1 MTDQPSSRSRRAAR
15 AAESAA
21 AGVGDGSPSGGAPV
35 PPPVPRRPR
44 GRDRYAGQEVVVDAP
59 SSVRY
64 PTSAPE
70 AGRRRLVLSPHE
82 TEAVRPPA
90 QLPRVAPTPVP
101 APAGRRLIASGRYER
116 PLTEPDAARAAQAA
130 SAAEVPVT
138 ASAAVSAEVPASVP
152 AAVTPE
158 VPATVAATAGPRE
171 ADATGPVPGA
181 EPPAVTRSLTV
192 QRGARRAA
200 RPGGRRAAATP
211 PAGTTLVLGVL
222 NVTPD
227 SFSDGGRWTDLD
239 AALAHGR
246 SLVAAGADVVDV
258 GGESTRPGATRVEPD
273 EELRRVLPVVR
284 ELAAEG
290 VRVSI
295 DTVHAGTAAAA
306 LEAGAEIVNDVS
318 GGLADADM
326 ARVVAESGR
335 TFVAMHWRGFLDAGP
350 SRSSYDDVVADV
362 RDELAR
368 RVDALVDAGVA
379 REALVL
385 DPGLGFS
392 KAGLQNWQLLAGL
405 HELATLG
412 LPLLVGA
419 SRKRFLGELLPDGA
433 DPVERDAATAV
444 VSVLAAQ
451 AGAWGV
457 RVHDVVGTRAALD
470 VLGAWREGARE
481 PSGGRRGGGAR
492 RARHA

>member
-1 MTDQPSSRSRRAAR
+1 MTDQPPSRSRRAAR

-21 AGVGDGSPSGGAPV
+21 AGVGDGSPSGGAAV

-116 PLTEPDAARAAQAA
+116 PLTEPDAGRAAVTASATEVPAA
-130 SAAEVPVT
+130 ATEVPAAAAAEVPAG
-138 ASAAVSAEVPASVP
+138 ASAVG
-152 AAVTPE
+152 
-158 VPATVAATAGPRE
+158 VPATAEQRGADGARPGP
-171 ADATGPVPGA
+171 GG

-350 SRSSYDDVVADV
+350 SRSGYDDVVADV

-392 KAGLQNWQLLAGL
+392 KAGLQNWQLLARL

-444 VSVLAAQ
+444 VSVLASQ

-457 RVHDVVGTRAALD
+457 RVHDVAGTRAALD

>member
-1 MTDQPSSRSRRAAR
+1 VTDQPPSRSRRAAR

-116 PLTEPDAARAAQAA
+116 PLTEPDAGQAATA
-130 SAAEVPVT
+130 SAAEVP
-138 ASAAVSAEVPASVP
+138 AAASVAEMP
-152 AAVTPE
+152 AA
-158 VPATVAATAGPRE
+158 G
-171 ADATGPVPGA
+171 ADGGRPGSGA

>member
-1 MTDQPSSRSRRAAR
+1 MTDQPPSRSRRAAR

-116 PLTEPDAARAAQAA
+116 PLTEPDAGQAATA
-130 SAAEVPVT
+130 SAAEVP
-138 ASAAVSAEVPASVP
+138 AAASVAEMP
-152 AAVTPE
+152 AA
-158 VPATVAATAGPRE
+158 G
-171 ADATGPVPGA
+171 ADGGRPGSGA

-350 SRSSYDDVVADV
+350 SRSGYDDVVTDV